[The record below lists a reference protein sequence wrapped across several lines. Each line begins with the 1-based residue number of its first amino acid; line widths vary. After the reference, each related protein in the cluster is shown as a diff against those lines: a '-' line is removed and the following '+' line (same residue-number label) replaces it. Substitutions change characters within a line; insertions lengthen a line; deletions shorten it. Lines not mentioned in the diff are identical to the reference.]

1 VRPDRWESYQN
12 SLRLGRRCDH
22 ADEVMN
28 DTKALQLQE
37 AGTGFIK
44 VSEPAIRFGFS
55 DFSVSLINSSGARF
69 YLAKRLSE
77 FALSSP

>member
-1 VRPDRWESYQN
+1 
-12 SLRLGRRCDH
+12 
-22 ADEVMN
+22 MN

-37 AGTGFIK
+37 VGTGFIK